1 MVNQSCVFDVKS
13 FGLTVIIRSIC
24 GGLRNGEKSSFL
36 KKSEASLSTDATSTT
51 RFAPVDLI
59 EDELTIMVLEFCLPS
74 V

>member
-1 MVNQSCVFDVKS
+1 
-13 FGLTVIIRSIC
+13 
-24 GGLRNGEKSSFL
+24 L